1 MSSSLERENAR
12 LRAER
17 NDLRAVVQAKEGTIR
32 GLEVAHAN
40 AETAVQRLDD
50 LGRQVVDLTRE
61 SDHFQRCLDRAS
73 DELDRAYARIRELE
87 HENERQARLLRLH
100 LEMTTIDRDLLDDLR
115 HRADERAL
123 GRKRARSM
131 SPPPP
136 AASMPRARSR
146 SPAPSPPVSA
156 PHVEEEEEDASSSSS
171 DSD

>member
-87 HENERQARLLRLH
+87 AALESAHEENAAQQA
-100 LEMTTIDRDLLDDLR
+100 
-115 HRADERAL
+115 
-123 GRKRARSM
+123 S
-131 SPPPP
+131 
-136 AASMPRARSR
+136 AAAAAAKAAAFYATMQA
-146 SPAPSPPVSA
+146 AM
-156 PHVEEEEEDASSSSS
+156 ASHES
-171 DSD
+171 